1 MPARG
6 TYERELHYLQDSVLL
21 MGDQVLEGF
30 HQALEAIYQKNERV
44 LNRII
49 EKDKRINE
57 QELAIHDKV
66 TLMIAKQQPVATDLR
81 TAIVALKISGDLE
94 RIGDLTVDIIKASKR
109 MSASTPSSEM
119 KKLEDMAL
127 LAGSMLKR
135 ALSAYKDKDLM
146 TAQQIA
152 VLDDKV
158 DAKYK
163 AFIRGLFA
171 LSIDQ
176 NDIENI
182 AQLAFIGRYIE
193 RIADYA
199 TNLAE
204 WIVYEQNGQHFDL
217 N

>member
-1 MPARG
+1 MPVRG
-6 TYERELHYLQDSVLL
+6 TYEKELHYLQDSVLL

-30 HQALEAIYQKNERV
+30 YQALEAIRQKNERA

-49 EKDKRINE
+49 EKDKCINE

-66 TLMIAKQQPVATDLR
+66 IWMIAKQQPVATDLR

-109 MSASTPSSEM
+109 MSLSTPASEM
-119 KKLEDMAL
+119 KKLENMAL
-127 LAGSMLKR
+127 LAGSMLER
-135 ALSAYKDKDLM
+135 ALAAYKNKDLM

-163 AFIRGLFA
+163 AFVRGLFA
-171 LSIDQ
+171 MSVEQ
-176 NDIENI
+176 HEIENI
-182 AQLAFIGRYIE
+182 AQLAFIGRYVE

>member
-1 MPARG
+1 MPVRG
-6 TYERELHYLQDSVLL
+6 AY
-21 MGDQVLEGF
+21 
-30 HQALEAIYQKNERV
+30 
-44 LNRII
+44 
-49 EKDKRINE
+49 E
-57 QELAIHDKV
+57 QELSSLQDEVYNMGSEVIQTFTRTMELLDKEKGHLLQEIIDYDKVINTKDLEIHDKA
-66 TLMIAKQQPVATDLR
+66 TLMIARQQPVATDLR
-81 TAIVALKISGDLE
+81 TTIVALKISSDLE
-94 RIGDLTVDIIKASKR
+94 RVGDLTVDIIKASRR
-109 MSASTPSSEM
+109 MSVFEPAQKIEEMREMASI
-119 KKLEDMAL
+119 
-127 LAGSMLKR
+127 AGSMMER
-135 ALSAYKDKDLM
+135 ALSAYKHKDLM

-163 AFIRGLFA
+163 AFVRGLFSM
-171 LSIDQ
+171 SIEQ
-176 NDIENI
+176 NEIENI

>member
-1 MPARG
+1 MNVRS
-6 TYERELHYLQDSVLL
+6 TY
-21 MGDQVLEGF
+21 
-30 HQALEAIYQKNERV
+30 
-44 LNRII
+44 
-49 EKDKRINE
+49 E
-57 QELAIHDKV
+57 QELASLQDEVFNLGKEVIQTFERAMELLDKGKGHLLQDIIDYDKVINKKELEIHDKA

-81 TAIVALKISGDLE
+81 TTIVALKISSDLE
-94 RIGDLTVDIIKASKR
+94 RVGDLSIDIIKASRR
-109 MSASTPSSEM
+109 MTAFQPEHKIEEMREMASI
-119 KKLEDMAL
+119 AV
-127 LAGSMLKR
+127 SMLDR
-135 ALSAYKDKDLM
+135 ALSAYKHKDLM

-163 AFIRGLFA
+163 MFVRGLFA
-171 LSIDQ
+171 MSIEQ
-176 NDIENI
+176 NEIENI